1 MLTHEG
7 TENMTTGIQHTGS
20 SSPGKRG
27 QTLYDYALGIS
38 LFVLTITA
46 TVSLLPSL
54 VPTGQDAPSGAVSA
68 TTDRVARD
76 IVANE
81 TTGTGSEE
89 HALDPGGLQS
99 LAALSADE
107 LEQWFG
113 IRTTWQ
119 VNVTVTTLEGNSFV
133 TAANTSP
140 LTAGSPYRG
149 QPGGEAVRIV
159 TLSNDSYADCT
170 PACRLVV
177 RVW

>member
-1 MLTHEG
+1 
-7 TENMTTGIQHTGS
+7 MTTGIQHTGP

-54 VPTGQDAPSGAVSA
+54 IPTGQDGPSGAVSA
-68 TTDRVARD
+68 ATDRVAQDVLTNGTTATARD
-76 IVANE
+76 GN
-81 TTGTGSEE
+81 T
-89 HALDPGGLQS
+89 LDPRGVQQVGNLSDEQLQRWF
-99 LAALSADE
+99 AL
-107 LEQWFG
+107 
-113 IRTTWQ
+113 RTTWQ
-119 VNVTVTTLEGNSFV
+119 VNVTVTTLDGGSFV
-133 TAANTSP
+133 ADGDGSP
-140 LTAGSPYRG
+140 LTAGATYRD
-149 QPGGEAVRIV
+149 QAGGEAVRIV